1 MVDPVT
7 GPTASGARSHPPGGF
22 RSVARTLMVEGL
34 AGCVLLPF
42 VGLLF
47 GLLALPWLAS
57 GFFFYNAAQA
67 EPAASR
73 YQKAPSCAAD
83 GSGNQCLRLVHGTI
97 TAVNKSSSY
106 RSASVNYKF
115 SIELPSGIES
125 ASVSDFVL
133 VQPTSWPQV
142 GQSVDVTRY
151 GEAITVIAYNGL
163 QIDTNDNPVVHE
175 HDLVIT
181 GLIALGFGI
190 VLDGGIVISMRRRK
204 QAPGLAAN

>member
-1 MVDPVT
+1 
-7 GPTASGARSHPPGGF
+7 
-22 RSVARTLMVEGL
+22 MVEGL

-57 GFFFYNAAQA
+57 GFFFYKAAQA
-67 EPAASR
+67 APAASL

-83 GSGNQCLRLVHGTI
+83 ASTGRQCVRLVHGTI

-106 RSASVNYKF
+106 RSASVDYKF
-115 SIELPSGIES
+115 SIELPSGIGS
-125 ASVSDFVL
+125 ASISDFVL
-133 VQPTSWPQV
+133 VQPPSWPQV
-142 GQSVDVTRY
+142 GQAVDVTRY

-163 QIDTNDNPVVHE
+163 QTDTNDNPVVHE

-181 GLIALGFGI
+181 GLMALGLGI
-190 VLDGGIVISMRRRK
+190 VLDGGIFIGVRRRK
-204 QAPGLAAN
+204 KAPGLAAN